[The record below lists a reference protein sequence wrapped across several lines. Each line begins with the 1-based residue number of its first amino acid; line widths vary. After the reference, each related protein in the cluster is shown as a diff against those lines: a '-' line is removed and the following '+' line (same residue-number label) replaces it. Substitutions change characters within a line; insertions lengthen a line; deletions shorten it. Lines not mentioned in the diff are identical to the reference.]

1 MRDNWTILGTLDTT
15 GSFYHSR
22 LICGSSRNP
31 RLRDLLVR
39 SSLPLN
45 PNFGKVG
52 KSQNI
57 CTTTD
62 CKYCNSIDISG
73 QIFSKKVGRKFSSK
87 RKVCCKSHNIVY
99 CLTCKIC
106 GLQYVGQTKRTF
118 HERLYEHFRDILNKT
133 PDKPLGRH
141 FDLPS
146 HSPDVTQIR
155 SHILAFITKPSNT
168 SAALQMRLKFERDWI
183 YRLRTNL
190 PHGLNALD

>member
-1 MRDNWTILGTLDTT
+1 MQTIVFLLLNHWAWVTHICICKLTIIGSDNGLL
-15 GSFYHSR
+15 
-22 LICGSSRNP
+22 P
-31 RLRDLLVR
+31 RRR
-39 SSLPLN
+39 
-45 PNFGKVG
+45 
-52 KSQNI
+52 QAI
-57 CTTTD
+57 
-62 CKYCNSIDISG
+62 IW
-73 QIFSKKVGRKFSSK
+73 
-87 RKVCCKSHNIVY
+87 
-99 CLTCKIC
+99 TCKIC